1 MKIELGGQG
10 RPKSGALSIP
20 MKSLIVE
27 DSSFGLERGLMLLRG
42 DLPPDLSIRG
52 NDFSPE
58 LGDTDFCKHFCHSRK
73 KIFFINNEE
82 GSEIRMENN
91 TLPADGCKATAI
103 NGVKVT
109 LVGTAEQIGAHA
121 LKAAA
126 SWGERDGKVEVEIVG
141 QEKPGVGVGVA
152 AAAATGGAA
161 AAAAATV

>member
-1 MKIELGGQG
+1 
-10 RPKSGALSIP
+10 

-42 DLPPDLSIRG
+42 DLPPELSIRG

-58 LGDTDFCKHFCHSRK
+58 LGETDYCKHGSVAGSQPIPSRACNSTK
-73 KIFFINNEE
+73 EIFFINNEE
-82 GSEIRMENN
+82 GSEIRMVNN

-109 LVGTAEQIGAHA
+109 LVGTAEQIGTHA

-141 QEKPGVGVGVA
+141 QEGEPGAGVG

>member
-1 MKIELGGQG
+1 
-10 RPKSGALSIP
+10 

-27 DSSFGLERGLMLLRG
+27 DSSFGLEDGLCLLRG
-42 DLPPDLSIRG
+42 DLPPELSIRG
-52 NDFSPE
+52 NDFSPM
-58 LGDTDFCKHFCHSRK
+58 LFRK
-73 KIFFINNEE
+73 KIFFINNNED
-82 GSEIRMENN
+82 SEIRMENN

-103 NGVKVT
+103 NGVKVI
-109 LVGTAEQIGAHA
+109 LVGTAEQIGTHA

-141 QEKPGVGVGVA
+141 QEGEPGAGVG